1 MSAKKALGKG
11 LGSIFGRDELD
22 QDIIHTK
29 RTGEKVNTEKEK
41 TVVNSSKK
49 STNAKSKASD
59 EVNRAEYGDNIEGD
73 GNVSRETMIKVS
85 LIEPNRKQPRKI
97 FDEEPLKELSE
108 SIKKYGIL
116 QPLIVKKNGMMYEI
130 IAGERRWRAAKLA
143 GITEVPVIIK
153 DFEKQEAAEIAIIE
167 NIQREDLGA
176 VEEARAY
183 QALINEFGLTQEEV
197 ANKVFK
203 NRTTITNSIRLLSL
217 CDEVLKLLEE
227 NKITAGHARCLVSVD
242 NPEVQLN
249 LANEIINK
257 KLSVRNTEKLVNS
270 IGKNKINIKSEEEQ
284 ELDMYLIDI
293 ARRLTGELGTKV
305 QIKQGSK
312 GKGKIEIDYY
322 SEDDLNKIID
332 KLK

>member
-11 LGSIFGRDELD
+11 LGSIFGRDDLEEEV
-22 QDIIHTK
+22 IHKKNTDKTISDNKLSSVSNK
-29 RTGEKVNTEKEK
+29 RSKEITNKEETYIKKNKLINTE
-41 TVVNSSKK
+41 
-49 STNAKSKASD
+49 SD
-59 EVNRAEYGDNIEGD
+59 KDE
-73 GNVSRETMIKVS
+73 NVSRETLIKIS
-85 LIEPNRKQPRKI
+85 LIEPNKTQPRKI
-97 FDEEPLKELSE
+97 FDEEPLKELAE

-116 QPLIVKKNGMMYEI
+116 QPLIVKKNGIMYEI

-143 GITEVPVIIK
+143 GLTEVPVIIR

-227 NKITAGHARCLVSVD
+227 NKITAGHARCLVTIED
-242 NPEVQLN
+242 PEVQLSI
-249 LANEIINK
+249 ANEIISK
-257 KLSVRNTEKLVNS
+257 KLSVRNTEKLVKS
-270 IGKNKINIKSEEEQ
+270 IGKNKTDSKSEAEQ

-293 ARRLTGELGTKV
+293 ARKLTGELGTKV
-305 QIKQGSK
+305 QIKQGVK

-322 SEDDLNKIID
+322 SEDDLNKIIE
-332 KLK
+332 KLR

>member
-29 RTGEKVNTEKEK
+29 RTVEKVNTEKEK

>member
-11 LGSIFGRDELD
+11 LGSIFGRDELE
-22 QDIIHTK
+22 QEIIYNKKTS
-29 RTGEKVNTEKEK
+29 ETEKNTIITEK
-41 TVVNSSKK
+41 NKK
-49 STNAKSKASD
+49 STTIKKGVSTITNKT
-59 EVNRAEYGDNIEGD
+59 EENINKKTEGS
-73 GNVSRETMIKVS
+73 NVSRETLIKVS
-85 LIEPNRKQPRKI
+85 LIEPNKKQPRKI
-97 FDEEPLKELSE
+97 FDEDPLKELAE
-108 SIKKYGIL
+108 SIKKYGVL
-116 QPLIVKKNGMMYEI
+116 QPLIVKKNDMMYEI

-143 GITEVPVIIK
+143 GLTEVPVIIK

-183 QALINEFGLTQEEV
+183 QALISEFGLTQEEV

-203 NRTTITNSIRLLSL
+203 NRTTITNSLRLLNL

-227 NKITAGHARCLVSVD
+227 NKITAGHARCLVSIE
-242 NPEVQLN
+242 NPENQLSI
-249 LANEIINK
+249 ANEIINK
-257 KLSVRNTEKLVNS
+257 KLSVRNTEKLVKS
-270 IGKNKINIKSEEEQ
+270 VGKNKINVKSEEEQ

-293 ARRLTGELGTKV
+293 ARKLTGELGTKV

>member
-293 ARRLTGELGTKV
+293 ARRLTWELGTKV